1 MMFRRDRRA
10 VPDPDSVWDY
20 IIIGAGAAGC
30 VLADRLSASGRNNVL
45 LVEMGSR
52 VDGFLK
58 SRLIRMPKGFRK
70 TLHDPRLTSTFIT
83 EPEGRAQR
91 KFVWIRGKGLGGST
105 AVNGM
110 IYVRGHPEDYDN
122 WERAGCAG
130 WGWREI
136 ERCFRQIEDHEL
148 GDDGVRGSGGPLPI
162 SIQNRPTALTEAVI
176 AAGEAIGLP
185 RLEDLN
191 SHDPEGTGYSPCNI
205 RNGERVSAAAAFLM
219 PAMHRP
225 NLAVVTDTLVER
237 ILFDG
242 QRATGILCRQPGR
255 TVHYRASG
263 EVIVA
268 AGALDTPRLL
278 QLSGVGAA
286 SLLSD
291 IGIPVVHNSPA
302 VGANMRDHKPVRMQ
316 YRLKHPHLSYNDQFS
331 GWRLAMNVVRYLIW
345 RDGLLATTYDL
356 CALAR
361 SRDDVS
367 RPDFQMIISAYSVVP
382 GKEPVTFE
390 SEPGASVHL
399 FPVRPESL
407 GSINVR
413 SADPSVPPIVKANY
427 LGTENDRRV
436 TVDSVRFVR
445 RLFAQ
450 AALQSY
456 IAGEFDPGSN
466 VTTDDEILAA
476 CEMSGPSAHAT
487 GTCQMG
493 IADADVVDPKLR
505 VRGVSGLRV
514 ADASIF
520 PTMVSGNTMGPV
532 LAAAWRASE
541 IILADQRL
549 GSSGR

>member
-1 MMFRRDRRA
+1 MKFWRNRRA
-10 VPDPDSVWDY
+10 APDPDSVWDY

-30 VLADRLSASGRNNVL
+30 VLADRLSASGLNKVL
-45 LVEMGSR
+45 LVEMGPR
-52 VDGFLK
+52 GDGFLT

-70 TLHDPRLTSTFIT
+70 TLHDPDLTSTFMT

-110 IYVRGHPEDYDN
+110 IYVRGHPDDYDT
-122 WERAGCAG
+122 WERAGCTG

-148 GDDGVRGSGGPLPI
+148 GDDGVRGCGGPMPI
-162 SIQNRPTALTEAVI
+162 SIQNRPTPFTEAVI

-191 SHDPEGTGYSPCNI
+191 GLDPEGTGYSPCNI
-205 RNGERVSAAAAFLM
+205 RHGERVSAAAAFLV
-219 PAMHRP
+219 PAMHRR
-225 NLAVVTDTLVER
+225 NLAVVTDTQVEQ

-242 QRATGILCRQPGR
+242 QRATGILCRQRGR
-255 TVHYRASG
+255 TMHYKGAG
-263 EVIVA
+263 EIIVA

-278 QLSGVGAA
+278 QLSGIGAA

-291 IGIPVVHNSPA
+291 LGIPVVHNSPA
-302 VGANMRDHKPVRMQ
+302 VGANMRDHKPVRIQ
-316 YRLKHPHLSYNDQFS
+316 YRLKHPHLSYNDQLS
-331 GWRLAMNVVRYLIW
+331 GWCLAKNVVKYLVW
-345 RDGLLATTYDL
+345 RDGLLSTTYDL

-361 SRDDVS
+361 SRADLS

-382 GKEPVTFE
+382 GKEPVAFE
-390 SEPGASVHL
+390 REPGASVHL

-407 GSINVR
+407 GSINIR
-413 SADPSVPPIVKANY
+413 SADPSVPPVIKANY

-436 TVDSVRFVR
+436 TVDSVRFAR

-450 AALQSY
+450 AALQAY
-456 IAGEFDPGSN
+456 IAGEFDPGPDVN
-466 VTTDDEILAA
+466 TDDEILAA

-493 IADADVVDPKLR
+493 IADVDVVDPKLR

-532 LAAAWRASE
+532 LATAWRASK
-541 IILADQRL
+541 IILADRNTT
-549 GSSGR
+549 SSIR